1 MSDGDRHSPCSVCT
15 HRLLPTIMRVEEVFH
30 QQPPPTGN
38 PYLSDPVLPSLLKRL
53 LPASAFKTIE
63 PDLIRL
69 GDDLVNVI
77 RPLAP
82 QVKEATLTQYDAWGN
97 RVDSLQVS
105 EGWKTL
111 KAFACK
117 EGMITIPYKREFQ
130 ENSRIYS
137 FAKSL
142 LMVGDCHVVMC
153 PYAMTDGAARV
164 MELSGSSKMKEQVLP
179 RLISRDP
186 ANSYISGQWM
196 TETSGG
202 SDVSRIETVARPTNE
217 QPGDLGPAYLLDG
230 FKWFSS
236 AAEGNMSVALA
247 RSESSHGTG
256 GLSLF
261 LVPVRLPPFP
271 TPLSNNVLLHRLKDK
286 VGTRAVPTAEL
297 SLNGARAWRI
307 GPPGTGVR
315 QIAPVLN
322 ITRIHS
328 SISSVGSLMRCL
340 SLARAY
346 AGVRTVDGGKL
357 LSTIPAHME
366 TLARVSVLYRALT
379 QLLFGTIALLGRT
392 ECGVAS
398 AGEEARLRLLTPAVK
413 AFAALT
419 AVPAMEECMAALG
432 GQGYMEETG
441 MGRIIRDALVEKIW
455 EGTVDVL
462 AHDLIRASRTKGVI
476 EDFCKWGQAIISS
489 APNKTPSLARLQQVL
504 TNLPSIFRKTQNPL
518 IGRSLLTLF
527 AQIACALYL
536 LEHAVWARATSEPS
550 AATDIAVFERWV
562 EEGGLRV
569 TLAEIAGLEVGVEE
583 RIKVNKQMVAVP
595 MDEKAKL

>member
-1 MSDGDRHSPCSVCT
+1 
-15 HRLLPTIMRVEEVFH
+15 MRIEEVFH

-53 LPASAFKTIE
+53 LPASALHTIE

-117 EGMITIPYKREFQ
+117 EGVITISYERKFQ
-130 ENSRIYS
+130 EHSRIYM
-137 FAKSL
+137 FAKS
-142 LMVGDCHVVMC
+142 MMMTGDCHVIMC

-164 MELSGSSKMKEQVLP
+164 MELSGSPKMKEEVLP
-179 RLISRDP
+179 RLISSNP
-186 ANSYISGQWM
+186 EKSYTSGQWM

-202 SDVSRIETVARPTNE
+202 SDVSSTETVARPVNE
-217 QPGDLGPAYLLDG
+217 QAGDLGPAYLLDG

-247 RSESSHGTG
+247 RSESHHGTG

-261 LVPVRLPPFP
+261 LVPVRLPLFP
-271 TPLSNNVLLHRLKDK
+271 SPLANNILLHRLKDK
-286 VGTRAVPTAEL
+286 VGTRALPTAEL

-307 GPPGTGVR
+307 GPAGAGVR
-315 QIAPVLN
+315 TIAPVLN

-328 SISSVGSLMRCL
+328 ATGSVGALMRCL

-357 LSTIPAHME
+357 LSAIPAHME
-366 TLARVSVLYRALT
+366 TLARVSVLYRALAN
-379 QLLFGTIALLGRT
+379 LVFGTIALLGRT

-398 AGEEARLRLLTPAVK
+398 AAEEARLRLLTPAVK
-413 AFAALT
+413 AFAAMT

-455 EGTVDVL
+455 EGTVEVL
-462 AHDLIRASRTKGVI
+462 AHDLIRASRAKGVI
-476 EDFCKWGQAIISS
+476 EEFCQWGQSIIAS
-489 APNKTPSLARLQQVL
+489 APRKTPGVTHLQHALAE
-504 TNLPSIFRKTQNPL
+504 LPALFRKTQNPL
-518 IGRSLLTLF
+518 LGRPLLALF
-527 AQIACALYL
+527 AQIACAIGL
-536 LEHAVWARATSEPS
+536 LEHAVWARANGE
-550 AATDIAVFERWV
+550 AGAGTDGAVFERWV
-562 EEGGLRV
+562 EEGGMKATR
-569 TLAEIAGLEVGVEE
+569 AEIAGLDSEGSVEE
-583 RIKVNKQMVAVP
+583 RIRVNQEMVAVSLG
-595 MDEKAKL
+595 EKAKL

>member
-1 MSDGDRHSPCSVCT
+1 
-15 HRLLPTIMRVEEVFH
+15 MRIEEVFH

-53 LPASAFKTIE
+53 LASSFSSIE

-77 RPLAP
+77 RPIAP
-82 QVKEATLTQYDAWGN
+82 QVKEATLTQYDSWGN
-97 RVDSLQVS
+97 RVDLLQVS

-117 EGMITIPYKREFQ
+117 EGIISISYERKFQ
-130 ENSRIYS
+130 EKSRIYM
-137 FAKSL
+137 FTKSL
-142 LMVGDCHVVMC
+142 LMVGDCHVIMC

-164 MELSGSSKMKEQVLP
+164 MELSGSAKMKEEVLP
-179 RLISRDP
+179 RLISPDP
-186 ANSYISGQWM
+186 EKAYISGQWM

-202 SDVSRIETVARPTNE
+202 SDVSRLETVARPVDE

-247 RSESSHGTG
+247 RSESNYGTG

-307 GPPGTGVR
+307 GPPGAGVR

-328 SISSVGSLMRCL
+328 SVASVGSLMRCL
-340 SLARAY
+340 ALARAY

-357 LSTIPAHME
+357 LSAIPAHME
-366 TLARVSVLYRALT
+366 TLANVSVLYRALMH
-379 QLLFGTIALLGRT
+379 LLFGTIALLGRT

-413 AFAALT
+413 AFAALKS
-419 AVPAMEECMAALG
+419 VSAMEECMAALG

-462 AHDLIRASRTKGVI
+462 SHDLIRASRAKGVI
-476 EDFCKWGQAIISS
+476 DDFCQWGQAIIASS
-489 APNKTPSLARLQQVL
+489 PNKTPTLARLQKVVAD
-504 TNLPSIFRKTQNPL
+504 LPVFFRKTRNPL
-518 IGRSLLTLF
+518 LPRCILILF
-527 AQIACALYL
+527 AQVASALFV
-536 LEHAVWARATSEPS
+536 LEHAVWTRANDEPS
-550 AATDIAVFERWV
+550 ASTDREVFERWV
-562 EEGGLRV
+562 EEGGMKA
-569 TLAEIAGLEVGVEE
+569 TLDDIAGLEEGVEE
-583 RIKVNKQMVAVP
+583 RIQVNGRLVGAV
-595 MDEKAKL
+595 DEKAKL